1 MPNSRRRIQ
10 LPAAKKDIGGK
21 CLTTLARR
29 LWLDWKENKGPTL
42 CWVVDGMPSDDGS
55 RPSEAPFRL
64 AYDGYGDNQYGW
76 AKQCWEEMFGNPSR
90 NTNDGVQALL
100 AICEGRIH
108 RDLKK
113 PKGPTGA
120 GPLRLRS
127 GRPSRAIFRGGSGRG
142 KARTAQRIEA
152 TEFATGLT
160 RQA

>member
-10 LPAAKKDIGGK
+10 LPAAKKDIGRK

-113 PKGPTGA
+113 PRGQQVP
-120 GPLRLRS
+120 
-127 GRPSRAIFRGGSGRG
+127 GRYDFDPAAQAERFSEEEAAAAKLEPPSAL
-142 KARTAQRIEA
+142 K
-152 TEFATGLT
+152 
-160 RQA
+160 RQSSPQD